1 MRKTVIENAGSV
13 HRLILDS
20 RLLAGNRPG
29 DPASRELIVY
39 TPPDYDSARTYPL
52 FMDLVGYT
60 GSGASHANWKPFGLN
75 LPQRLD
81 RLIGSGRMG
90 PVVAV
95 LPDCF
100 TAYGGNQYIN
110 STATGPYMDY
120 LIDEVIPFVEER
132 FSVGQGREQ
141 RAVFGK
147 SSGGYGALVHGLTRA
162 DAWGA
167 IACHSGD
174 AYFEYAYLADLPG
187 TLAEL
192 QKHDQSVEKFLQ
204 AVWAREKL
212 SKDEGMALMLI
223 GMAAHYDPEPGSPLG
238 FELPV
243 HLHTGEIRWDRW
255 ERWLAHD
262 PVRMVDAHVEDLK
275 RLRGLYIDCGT
286 RDQFNLLWGARML
299 HEKFEQLGVAHAYH
313 EFDDNHSDVD
323 YRMDESLPF
332 LYRALRGEK

>member
-1 MRKTVIENAGSV
+1 MRKSVIENAGSL
-13 HRLILDS
+13 HRLQLDS
-20 RLLAGNRPG
+20 RLLADNRPG
-29 DPASRELIVY
+29 DPANRELIVY

-75 LPQRLD
+75 LPERLD

-110 STATGPYMDY
+110 SSATGRYMDY
-120 LIDEVIPFVEER
+120 LVDEVIPFVEER
-132 FSVGQGREQ
+132 FSVGRGRDQ

-162 DAWGA
+162 DVWGA
-167 IACHSGD
+167 VACHAGD
-174 AYFEYAYLADLPG
+174 AYFEYAYLPDMPAALSV
-187 TLAEL
+187 L
-192 QKHDQSVEKFLQ
+192 QRYDESVEKFLQ
-204 AVWAREKL
+204 AVWAKEKL
-212 SKDEGMALMLI
+212 PHDEGMALMLI
-223 GMAAHYDPEPGSPLG
+223 GMAAHYDPEPASPLG
-238 FELPV
+238 FEMPV

-262 PVRMVDAHVEDLK
+262 PVRMVDSHVEDLK

-286 RDQFNLLWGARML
+286 KDQFNLLWGARML
-299 HEKFEQLGVAHAYH
+299 HEKLDRLGIAHAYH

-332 LYRALRGEK
+332 LYGALRGEQ